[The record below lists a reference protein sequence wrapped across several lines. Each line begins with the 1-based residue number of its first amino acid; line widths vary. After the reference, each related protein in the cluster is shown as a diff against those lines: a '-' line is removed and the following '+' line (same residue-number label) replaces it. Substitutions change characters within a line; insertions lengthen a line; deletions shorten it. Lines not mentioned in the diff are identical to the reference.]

1 MNEAATFVEARGLV
15 KRYGGAQAL
24 KGVDL
29 SLSAGEVHGLVGEN
43 GAGKSTLGKCL
54 SGVVHPD
61 EGEIKVDGV
70 AVDYGVPRDALADG
84 ITIVE
89 QELSLVPAMS
99 VTDNVLLGR
108 RGGENGARRR
118 GRRAERAEVQA
129 LNEEFSLELD
139 PDATVEDLPVAEQQ
153 KVEILRALS
162 RRARLI
168 VMDEPTA
175 RLAGEE
181 AENLLGIIRLL
192 AERGTTIVYVSH
204 FLAEVLRVCDRV
216 TVMRNGEVVKAGAP
230 AAQESPS
237 SLVTAMLGH
246 AAALSFPEKRPPE
259 TAAPTVLSVRGLRD
273 GQLVSGVDVEVR
285 AGEIVGLGGLVGSG
299 RSEAARLIFGAERP
313 SAGEI
318 EIEGRP
324 AKLSSVRQAVR
335 RGVAYIPESRK
346 DQGLFLELSGQENTT
361 LAHLSRVTRMGVLS
375 RGRERRETA
384 TTLERLRVTP
394 ADPDMRVGAL
404 SGGNQQKVLF
414 GKWLWQAP
422 RLLIADEPTRGVDV
436 GAKFGIYE
444 LLVELAGNGMGIL
457 LISSEIDELIGLSH
471 RVVVMARGRTV
482 ADLGGEDVRED
493 RVLHAAFGS
502 DVESRGAGAPA

>member
-1 MNEAATFVEARGLV
+1 MSEAATFVEARVLV

-29 SLSAGEVHGLVGEN
+29 SLVEGEVHGLVGEN

-54 SGVVHPD
+54 AGVVHPD
-61 EGEIKVDGV
+61 GGEIRVDGV
-70 AVDYGVPRDALADG
+70 AVEYAVPRDALKDG

-89 QELSLVPAMS
+89 QELALVPAMS
-99 VTDNVLLGR
+99 VADNVLLGR
-108 RGGENGARRR
+108 RGGENEGRR
-118 GRRAERAEVQA
+118 GRRAARAEVQA
-129 LNEEFSLELD
+129 LNEEFALELD
-139 PDATVEDLPVAEQQ
+139 PDATVESLPVAEQQ

-181 AENLLGIIRLL
+181 AENLLGIIRRL

-204 FLAEVLRVCDRV
+204 FLAEVLGVCDRV
-216 TVMRNGEVVKAGAP
+216 TVMRNGEVVKAGA
-230 AAQESPS
+230 AAAEESPS
-237 SLVTAMLGH
+237 SLVTAMLGRT
-246 AAALSFPEKRPPE
+246 AALGFPEKRPAVA
-259 TAAPTVLSVRGLRD
+259 AAPTVLSVRGLRD
-273 GQLVSGVDVEVR
+273 DQLVSGVDLEVR

-313 SAGEI
+313 SAGAI
-318 EIEGRP
+318 EIGGEP
-324 AKLSSVRQAVR
+324 AKLRSVREAVR

-346 DQGLFLELSGQENTT
+346 DLGLFLELSGQENTT
-361 LAHLSRVTRMGVLS
+361 LAHLSRVSRMGVIS
-375 RGRERRETA
+375 HGRERREA
-384 TTLERLRVTP
+384 TRMLERLQVTP
-394 ADPDMRVGAL
+394 ADPDLRVGAL
-404 SGGNQQKVLF
+404 SGGNQQKLLF
-414 GKWLWQAP
+414 GKWLWQTP

-436 GAKFGIYE
+436 GAKFGIYQ
-444 LLVELAGNGMGIL
+444 LLVELAESGMGIL
-457 LISSEIDELIGLSH
+457 LISSEIDELVGLSH

-482 ADLGGEDVRED
+482 ADLSADEVRED
-493 RVLHAAFGS
+493 CILHAAFGS

>member
-1 MNEAATFVEARGLV
+1 MDKAATFVEARGLV

-29 SLSAGEVHGLVGEN
+29 SLLRGEVHGLVGEN

-54 SGVVHPD
+54 AAVVHPD
-61 EGEIKVDGV
+61 GGEIRVDG
-70 AVDYGVPRDALADG
+70 ASVDYRVPRDALADG

-89 QELSLVPAMS
+89 QELALVPAMS

-108 RGGENGARRR
+108 RGGEQEGRR
-118 GRRAERAEVQA
+118 GRRAGRAEVQA

-139 PDATVEDLPVAEQQ
+139 PDATVENLPVAEQQ

-181 AENLLGIIRLL
+181 AENLLGIIRRL
-192 AERGTTIVYVSH
+192 AERGTTVVYVSH
-204 FLAEVLRVCDRV
+204 FLGEVLRVCDRV
-216 TVMRNGEVVKAGAP
+216 TVMRNGEVVKAGCAAAEETP
-230 AAQESPS
+230 A
-237 SLVTAMLGH
+237 SLVTAMLGR
-246 AAALSFPEKRPPE
+246 AAALSFPAKRPPE
-259 TAAPTVLSVRGLRD
+259 AAAPTVLSVRGLRD
-273 GQLVSGVDVEVR
+273 EGFVSGVDLEVR

-318 EIEGRP
+318 EVFGEP
-324 AKLSSVRQAVR
+324 ARIRSVREAVR

-346 DQGLFLELSGQENTT
+346 DLGLFLELSGQENTT
-361 LAHLSRVTRMGVLS
+361 LAHLAQVARMGVLS
-375 RGRERRETA
+375 HGRERRETA
-384 TTLERLRVTP
+384 TMLERLQVNP
-394 ADPDMRVGAL
+394 ADPDLRVGAL

-414 GKWLWQAP
+414 GKWLWQTP
-422 RLLIADEPTRGVDV
+422 HLLIADEPTRGVDV

-444 LLVELAGNGMGIL
+444 LLVELAAQGMGIL
-457 LISSEIDELIGLSH
+457 LISSEIDELVGLSH
-471 RVVVMARGRTV
+471 RVVVMSRGRTV
-482 ADLGGEDVRED
+482 ADLGPEEVRED
-493 RVLHAAFGS
+493 RILHAAFDS
-502 DVESRGAGAPA
+502 DAEARGAGALA